1 MTAHTFGF
9 FGRALGVQRLGS
21 GKLIM
26 RGATNRL
33 WTLILALTL
42 VAGGTVTL
50 PGHVRADAVPGETA
64 PPPNP
69 DPKGGGDPDWP
80 DGGKS
85 SPRPGPTRGASSP
98 GIRTMTVDR
107 LGPTGRWMWSFRVAV
122 SAVYR
127 MFFRF

>member
-42 VAGGTVTL
+42 VAGGTGAL
-50 PGHVRADAVPGETA
+50 PGHVRADSVPGETE

-69 DPKGGGDPDWP
+69 DPRGGDPDWP
-80 DGGKS
+80 GGGKS

-98 GIRTMTVDR
+98 GIRSVDR
-107 LGPTGRWMWSFRVAV
+107 LGPTGKWMWSFRVAI
-122 SAVYR
+122 STVYR